1 MSFFSKT
8 RLKATELFIDAFE
21 FLQKTYNQAA
31 EVFTP
36 ASPFGQ
42 LLTVVANLFCVKTF
56 FLKPVITKQ
65 IASVL

>member
-8 RLKATELFIDAFE
+8 RLKATELFEDSFE
-21 FLQKTYNQAA
+21 YLQRTYDQAV

-42 LLTVVANLFCVKTF
+42 ILTVVSQIHSILF
-56 FLKPVITKQ
+56 L
-65 IASVL
+65 